1 MIEHLEFVV
10 HRLLEMLGGWMC
22 ALAMTVVLALA
33 ALAFLLLNL
42 FKFDR
47 DSCRAAMLKISKTMR
62 GSWGWL
68 LTAALLL
75 LQVYALSE
83 LHQGFQQRLKQQ
95 GKAQYVVGDEAGG
108 GPTTQRAPKIS
119 MLESQETVETVSLP
133 EDFDDLD
140 HLPVWSPEPARY
152 GGAPTIELKS
162 ELVKQGKNQIL
173 TRTFCRNR
181 YLSSKLQGS
190 VVRLKLAFQDP
201 RTGAAQLYKA
211 DFQASYTFANPM
223 SEARRIH
230 FSFPL
235 PDNSGTLSNFRFR
248 INGREVPTPDIEQGL
263 EWEAELKPLEKCVA
277 EVAYLH
283 QGAKSWSYDLTGR
296 REPIADFH
304 LKIEGDRDE
313 LKFQRGSLYPSSLA
327 SGKWEW
333 DLKNQ
338 ITSQSISL
346 YFPYVPNDAIM
357 ANLFV
362 FGPLEMVSL
371 LALTLVWSSLRH
383 RRVGPW
389 RTALASLAT
398 CGAYALASY
407 LVGYLPLALSLLVAF
422 SLAGWL
428 QWQTLGQSLWIVVAA
443 ASLAPFTFL
452 APGHTGLMLTS
463 LGLLVLTLAVRET
476 CRREDR
482 VGSFPIQHQ

>member
-10 HRLLEMLGGWMC
+10 HRLLELVGGWMC

-47 DSCRAAMLKISKTMR
+47 DSCRSAMHKISRTIM

-68 LTAALLL
+68 LTAGLLL
-75 LQVYALSE
+75 LQIYALSE

-108 GPTTQRAPKIS
+108 GPTTQRAPRIS
-119 MLESQETVETVSLP
+119 MLETQQTVESVSLP
-133 EDFDDLD
+133 EDFDNLEQ
-140 HLPVWSPEPARY
+140 LPTWNPELPLY
-152 GGAPTIELKS
+152 GGAPTVALNCTVER
-162 ELVKQGKNQIL
+162 QGKTNLL
-173 TRTFCRNR
+173 TRTFVRSR
-181 YLSSKLQGS
+181 YVSSKLQGS
-190 VVRLKLAFQDP
+190 DVRLKLAFQDP

-248 INGREVPTPDIEQGL
+248 VNGQDVPTPDIDQGL
-263 EWEAELKPLEKCVA
+263 EWEAQLEPAEKCVA
-277 EVAYLH
+277 EVSYLH
-283 QGAKSWSYDLTGR
+283 QGSKSWSYDVTGR

-304 LKIEGDRDE
+304 LKVEGDRDE
-313 LKFQRGSLYPSSLA
+313 LKFQRGSLYP
-327 SGKWEW
+327 GKVGPGVWEW
-333 DLKNQ
+333 NLQNQ

-346 YFPYVPNDAIM
+346 YFPYVANEAIM

-362 FGPLEMVSL
+362 FGPLEIVSL
-371 LALTLVWSSLRH
+371 LALTLVWSYLRY

-398 CGAYALASY
+398 CGAYALSSY
-407 LVGYLPLALSLLVAF
+407 LVGYLPLSLSLLIAF

-428 QWQTLGQSLWIVVAA
+428 QWQTLGQSLWIVVVAT
-443 ASLAPFTFL
+443 SLAPFTFL
-452 APGHTGLMLTS
+452 APGHTGLMLTT

-476 CRREDR
+476 CRREQ
-482 VGSFPIQHQ
+482 PIA

>member
-10 HRLLEMLGGWMC
+10 HRLLELVGGWMC

-47 DSCRAAMLKISKTMR
+47 DSCRSAIHRLSHLMR

-68 LTAALLL
+68 LTGGLLL
-75 LQVYALSE
+75 LQIYALSE

-119 MLESQETVETVSLP
+119 MLESQETVETVTLP
-133 EDFDDLD
+133 EDFDNLEQ
-140 HLPVWSPEPARY
+140 LPTWMPEPARY
-152 GGAPTIELKS
+152 GGAPTVELKCNV
-162 ELVKQGKNQIL
+162 VKQGKTNIL
-173 TRTFCRNR
+173 TRSFIRNR
-181 YLSSKLQGS
+181 YVSSKLQGS
-190 VVRLKLAFQDP
+190 DVRLKLAFQDP

-248 INGREVPTPDIEQGL
+248 INGQDVPTPDIELGL
-263 EWEAELKPLEKCVA
+263 EWESELKPGEKCVA
-277 EVAYLH
+277 EVSYLH
-283 QGAKSWSYDLTGR
+283 QGAKSWSYDVTGR

-304 LKIEGDRDE
+304 LKVEGDRDE
-313 LKFQRGSLYPSSLA
+313 LKFQRGSLYPDKVG
-327 SGKWEW
+327 SGIWEW

-346 YFPYVPNDAIM
+346 YFPYVPNEAIM

-371 LALTLVWSSLRH
+371 LALTLVWSYLRY

-407 LVGYLPLALSLLVAF
+407 LVGYLPLALSLLIAF
-422 SLAGWL
+422 ALAGWL
-428 QWQTLGQSLWIVVAA
+428 QWQTLGQSLWIVVMA

-463 LGLLVLTLAVRET
+463 LGLLVLVLAVRET
-476 CRREDR
+476 CRREEP
-482 VGSFPIQHQ
+482 VA

>member
-10 HRLLEMLGGWMC
+10 HRLLELVGGWMC

-47 DSCRAAMLKISKTMR
+47 DSCRGAIRKLSATMR

-83 LHQGFQQRLKQQ
+83 LHLGFQQRLKQQ

-119 MLESQETVETVSLP
+119 MLESQQWVESVALP
-133 EDFDDLD
+133 EDFDNLEQ
-140 HLPVWSPEPARY
+140 LPVWNPEPARY
-152 GGAPTIELKS
+152 GGAPTVELKCDV
-162 ELVKQGKNQIL
+162 VKQGKTRLL
-173 TRTFCRNR
+173 TRTFTRNR
-181 YLSSKLQGS
+181 YVSSKLQGS
-190 VVRLKLAFQDP
+190 DVRLKLAFQDP
-201 RTGAAQLYKA
+201 HTGAAQLYKA

-223 SEARRIH
+223 NEARRIH

-263 EWEAELKPLEKCVA
+263 EWESELQPGERCVA

-283 QGAKSWSYDLTGR
+283 QGAKSWSYDVTGR

-304 LKIEGDRDE
+304 LKVEGDRDE
-313 LKFQRGSLYPSSLA
+313 LKFQRGSLFPGKVA

-338 ITSQSISL
+338 ITSQSINL
-346 YFPYVPNDAIM
+346 YFPYVPNEAIM

-362 FGPLEMVSL
+362 FGPLEILSL
-371 LALTLVWSSLRH
+371 LALTLVWSSLRY
-383 RRVGPW
+383 RQVGPW
-389 RTALASLAT
+389 RTALATLSSG
-398 CGAYALASY
+398 GAFALASY
-407 LVGYLPLALSLLVAF
+407 LVGYLPLWLSLLVAF

-428 QWQTLGQSLWIVVAA
+428 QWQALGRGLWIVVVA
-443 ASLAPFTFL
+443 ASVAPFAFL
-452 APGHTGLMLTS
+452 APGHTGLLLTT
-463 LGLLVLTLAVRET
+463 LGLWVLTLAVRET
-476 CRREDR
+476 CRRE
-482 VGSFPIQHQ
+482 GGNFPIQVQ

>member
-10 HRLLEMLGGWMC
+10 HRLLELVGGWMC

-47 DSCRAAMLKISKTMR
+47 DSCRSAMRKISRTMH

-75 LQVYALSE
+75 LQIYALSE
-83 LHQGFQQRLKQQ
+83 LHLGFQQRLKQQ

-119 MLESQETVETVSLP
+119 MLESQQTVESVSLP
-133 EDFDDLD
+133 EDFNNLEQ
-140 HLPVWSPEPARY
+140 LPVWSPEPAQY
-152 GGAPTIELKS
+152 GGAPTVELKCDI
-162 ELVKQGKNQIL
+162 VQQGKTHLL
-173 TRTFCRNR
+173 TRTFTRNR
-181 YLSSKLQGS
+181 YVSSKLQGS
-190 VVRLKLAFQDP
+190 DVRLKLAFQDP

-211 DFQASYTFANPM
+211 DFQASYTFSNPM

-248 INGREVPTPDIEQGL
+248 INGQEVPTPDIDQGL
-263 EWEAELKPLEKCVA
+263 EWESELKPGEKCVA

-283 QGAKSWSYDLTGR
+283 QGAKSWSYDVTGR

-304 LKIEGDRDE
+304 LKVEGDRDE
-313 LKFQRGSLYPSSLA
+313 LKFQRGSLYPSQVS

-346 YFPYVPNDAIM
+346 YFPYVPNEAIM

-371 LALTLVWSSLRH
+371 LALTLVWSSLRY

-398 CGAYALASY
+398 CGAFALASY
-407 LVGYLPLALSLLVAF
+407 LVGYLPLWLSLLLAF
-422 SLAGWL
+422 ALAGWL
-428 QWQTLGQSLWIVVAA
+428 QWQTLGRSLWIVVLAA
-443 ASLAPFTFL
+443 GVAPLTFL
-452 APGHTGLMLTS
+452 APGHTGLLLTT
-463 LGLLVLTLAVRET
+463 LGLGVLTLAVRET

-482 VGSFPIQHQ
+482 VA

>member
-10 HRLLEMLGGWMC
+10 HRLLELVGGWMC

-47 DSCRAAMLKISKTMR
+47 DSCRDAMQRISKAIR

-68 LTAALLL
+68 LTAGLLL
-75 LQVYALSE
+75 LQIYALSE

-95 GKAQYVVGDEAGG
+95 GKAQFVVGDEAGG

-119 MLESQETVETVSLP
+119 MLESRETVETVSLP
-133 EDFDDLD
+133 EDFANLEQ
-140 HLPVWSPEPARY
+140 LPIWSPEPARY
-152 GGAPTIELKS
+152 GGEPTIALKS
-162 ELVKQGKNQIL
+162 EIVKQGKNQIL
-173 TRTFCRNR
+173 TRTFLRNR
-181 YLSSKLQGS
+181 FVSSKLQGS
-190 VVRLKLAFQDP
+190 DVRLKLAFQDP

-248 INGREVPTPDIEQGL
+248 INGHEVPTPDIEQGL
-263 EWEAELKPLEKCVA
+263 EWEAELKPGEKCVA

-304 LKIEGDRDE
+304 LKVEGDRNE
-313 LKFQRGSLYPSSLA
+313 LKFQRGSLYPSSVA

-333 DLKNQ
+333 DLRNQ

-346 YFPYVPNDAIM
+346 YFPYIANEAIM

-362 FGPLEMVSL
+362 FGPLEIVIL
-371 LALTLVWSSLRH
+371 LALTLVWSYLRY

-389 RTALASLAT
+389 RSALASLAT

-407 LVGYLPLALSLLVAF
+407 LVGYLPLWLSLVVAF
-422 SLAGWL
+422 ALAGWL
-428 QWQTLGQSLWIVVAA
+428 QWQTLGRSLWIVVAV

-476 CRREDR
+476 CRRDA
-482 VGSFPIQHQ
+482 